1 MEKPNILPAEQRY
14 PQPGDHVLVAQK
26 IHYESGELT
35 EGIVQ
40 DVLTSARFHP
50 RGHKVRLEN
59 GIIGRVQKFILQG
72 ENPKPNTQKTEE
84 KKPEITVDPFEL
96 V

>member
-1 MEKPNILPAEQRY
+1 M
-14 PQPGDHVLVAQK
+14 AQK

-40 DVLTSARFHP
+40 EVLTSARFHP
-50 RGHKVRLEN
+50 RGHKVRLTN
-59 GIIGRVQKFILQG
+59 GIIGRVQKFVTG
-72 ENPKPNTQKTEE
+72 ETPLPS
-84 KKPEITVDPFEL
+84 PITPIVFDDDPGAL

>member
-1 MEKPNILPAEQRY
+1 MPKPNIPPSEQQY
-14 PQPGDHVLVAQK
+14 PQKGDHVLVAQK

-40 DVLTSARFHP
+40 DVLTCARFHP
-50 RGHKVRLEN
+50 RGHKVRLTN
-59 GIIGRVQKFILQG
+59 GIIGRVQKFVAG
-72 ENPKPNTQKTEE
+72 ETPLPSPIALIMSND
-84 KKPEITVDPFEL
+84 DPGAL

>member
-1 MEKPNILPAEQRY
+1 MPKPNIPPSEQRF
-14 PQPGDHVLVAQK
+14 PQRGNKVLVAQK

-59 GIIGRVQKFILQG
+59 GIIGRVQKFVTG
-72 ENPKPNTQKTEE
+72 EIPLPSPIAPIVSDN
-84 KKPEITVDPFEL
+84 DPGAL